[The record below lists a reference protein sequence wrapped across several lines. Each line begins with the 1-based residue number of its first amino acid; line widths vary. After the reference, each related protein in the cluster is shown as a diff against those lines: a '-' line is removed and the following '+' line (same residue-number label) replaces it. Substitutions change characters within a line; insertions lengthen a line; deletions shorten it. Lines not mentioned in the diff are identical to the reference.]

1 MNQPDSIGQTK
12 TYWIVCEATP
22 DYRSGDPTKEKW
34 FERSG
39 LTCTCEKD
47 GQRKLRWLRQWH
59 PNAFLAKATITPV
72 PDKFK
77 SPFRFVGVQTGRYRN
92 PSYHR
97 QENRDCAWYE
107 RQGEGSI
114 GQRAPTHTRRKH
126 HVTQSRQSSNETS
139 SVSSDRRRSANCHAR
154 RTPSTGV
161 VCESEDTRR
170 RNPMVYTDF
179 SYRPMRPEI
188 RSIPEQTCM
197 PLVPGCS
204 CQCVDRRVYGSGRS
218 SE

>member
-77 SPFRFVGVQTGRYRN
+77 SPLPFRGRT
-92 PSYHR
+92 
-97 QENRDCAWYE
+97 D
-107 RQGEGSI
+107 
-114 GQRAPTHTRRKH
+114 RAI
-126 HVTQSRQSSNETS
+126 
-139 SVSSDRRRSANCHAR
+139 
-154 RTPSTGV
+154 
-161 VCESEDTRR
+161 SEPQLPPAGKPRL
-170 RNPMVYTDF
+170 
-179 SYRPMRPEI
+179 
-188 RSIPEQTCM
+188 C
-197 PLVPGCS
+197 LV
-204 CQCVDRRVYGSGRS
+204 
-218 SE
+218 